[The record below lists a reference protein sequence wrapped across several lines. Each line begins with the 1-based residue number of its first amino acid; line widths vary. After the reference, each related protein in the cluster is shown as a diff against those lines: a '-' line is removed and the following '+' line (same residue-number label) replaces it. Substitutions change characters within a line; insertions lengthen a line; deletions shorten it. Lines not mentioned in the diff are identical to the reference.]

1 MTPEQL
7 TNAVVASLVAAI
19 NDGERNAFLA
29 LLSPDAILTD
39 DAAPH
44 DVSDWIDRELFGA
57 HAHMTVDRE
66 QGHGLYLLARMRN
79 DAWGEMSTFWR
90 FQLSDGKVS
99 RIDTGRA

>member
-1 MTPEQL
+1 MTPDEL
-7 TNAVVASLVAAI
+7 ANPVVASLVAAI
-19 NDGERNAFLA
+19 NGGDRKGFLA

-44 DVSDWIDRELFGA
+44 DVCDWIDRELFAA

-79 DAWGEMSTFWR
+79 DLWAEMSTFWR

-99 RIDTGRA
+99 RIDTGHA